1 MRIVKISN
9 RNEPKDVYG
18 WKSDLFYFNPAGLYE
33 SHSFKKLSPYIKT
46 NYSTYIEYFNSHLH
60 QKHDKVTKTLVP
72 EKDSRYVV
80 PITQQPIKMIFG
92 DEDTLSGFVVPMEHK
107 QN

>member
-1 MRIVKISN
+1 MNQKTYTV
-9 RNEPKDVYG
+9 G
-18 WKSDLFYFNPAGLYE
+18 KSDLFYFNPAGLYE

-72 EKDSRYVV
+72 ERKIVV
-80 PITQQPIKMIFG
+80 MSYQSLNNRLK
-92 DEDTLSGFVVPMEHK
+92 
-107 QN
+107 